1 MAFYSKKICLYI
13 LEKLKKAKGQ
23 GWEFISVETR
33 SLKDLGKWMKKS
45 KDIKLLAMAIIEES
59 LGKIKGIAKGNT
71 FGKMDSRILEN
82 GKMDLNR
89 A

>member
-1 MAFYSKKICLYI
+1 
-13 LEKLKKAKGQ
+13 
-23 GWEFISVETR
+23 
-33 SLKDLGKWMKKS
+33 MKKS

-89 A
+89 AQEFGSQVKATAIQVNGVKEK